1 MVQLHETRIVIT
13 IPTERAGETLGR
25 LQTGLVTLLKT
36 TLAAR
41 PDEEEID
48 GCLAVV
54 HLLEATL
61 VDPATVEAA
70 IHIAGQLPNIEN
82 EVGALSRQI
91 KKMRGD
97 MDETLLER
105 K

>member
-1 MVQLHETRIVIT
+1 MVQLHETQLVIT
-13 IPTERAGETLGR
+13 IPTERAGETLGK

-70 IHIAGQLPNIEN
+70 IYIAGQLPNIEN
-82 EVGALSRQI
+82 EVGEISRRI
-91 KKMRGD
+91 KKMRADADDLSG
-97 MDETLLER
+97 